1 MSGKQSFSP
10 ASSRKNRTARGLA
23 GHIPVGMD
31 ATTTFMEFHRAGK
44 IRVLA
49 VSGSR
54 RAASQPDVRTFAEP
68 GFQT

>member
-1 MSGKQSFSP
+1 
-10 ASSRKNRTARGLA
+10 
-23 GHIPVGMD
+23 MD